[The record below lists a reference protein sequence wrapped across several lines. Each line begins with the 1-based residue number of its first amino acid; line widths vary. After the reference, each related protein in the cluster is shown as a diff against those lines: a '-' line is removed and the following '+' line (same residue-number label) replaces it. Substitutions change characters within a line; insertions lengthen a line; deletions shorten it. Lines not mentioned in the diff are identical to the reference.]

1 MPPHA
6 RPGVS
11 AARAANAGGI
21 NGDRKEEVSYQKSS
35 RARKKIENPWTS
47 FLHAANDNAAI
58 KVWRGVC
65 VYRDMYLCA
74 RFLRMQKRIFSTA
87 LCTSLSR
94 PPARPPPAF
103 PLAVI
108 ARALLLIVL
117 DISLSLL
124 FRTKRVDGQK
134 LVQCSEFNGKFL
146 HH

>member
-21 NGDRKEEVSYQKSS
+21 NGDRKEEVSYHKSS

-94 PPARPPPAF
+94 PARPPAARF
-103 PLAVI
+103 PSRSNRACSATYCSRHLTFFAVQNE
-108 ARALLLIVL
+108 A
-117 DISLSLL
+117 SGW
-124 FRTKRVDGQK
+124 TKVGAMLRIQR
-134 LVQCSEFNGKFL
+134 
-146 HH
+146 